1 MTSFLDDMKKRAKT
15 TASELGDPEENQRRR
30 TLDTVSAQRHAIA
43 RNLETEIEKNATGK
57 SWDPIGRIT
66 HRLSNTSGFPISR
79 FWPFDYNW
87 GFKLSDVRNTPGFV
101 ALTEKCES
109 LAVKLELTEQKDL
122 PSINPTINPVIYI
135 SGWEP

>member
-15 TASELGDPEENQRRR
+15 TASERGDPEENIRLKI
-30 TLDTVSAQRHAIA
+30 LDAVSAQCHAIA

-57 SWDPIGRIT
+57 GWFNQIGRIT
-66 HRLSNTSGFPISR
+66 HRLSNSSGFPISR
-79 FWPFDYNW
+79 VWPFNYHW

-109 LAVKLELTEQKDL
+109 LGVKLELT
-122 PSINPTINPVIYI
+122 
-135 SGWEP
+135 